1 MVHSQNLPHTYSY
14 TYPTIGTSPFDMT
27 ASVTSPNGV
36 TELCDVVN
44 LDDCHYSIKFVPK
57 EMGIHTVSVKHK
69 DMHIP
74 GSPFQFTVGP
84 IAGGG
89 AHKVHAAGS
98 GLVGGQVSSPS
109 KYEVVS
115 FLLTIR
121 PLNKLTSAKFLI
133 YFYCQS
139 ASMLLKVGEI
149 VV

>member
-1 MVHSQNLPHTYSY
+1 
-14 TYPTIGTSPFDMT
+14 MT

-36 TELCDVVN
+36 TELCDVVS

-89 AHKVHAAGS
+89 AHKVHAAGL
-98 GLVGGQVSSPS
+98 GLVKGEVEQPS
-109 KYEVVS
+109 MFS
-115 FLLTIR
+115 CILLFLMMHSYIFCFPIL
-121 PLNKLTSAKFLI
+121 A
-133 YFYCQS
+133 
-139 ASMLLKVGEI
+139 
-149 VV
+149 